1 MIKGLLKTAIMA
13 GILLSAQSA
22 QAAIYNFSQTGFEG
36 GGSISGSFTGTDLNN
51 DGFIQGTTFIE
62 GLAEINTFTVSWSG
76 NSTIAA
82 FSQSLSDLTHFSY
95 DTSKNLLGDVFPEGI
110 ATNWFGQ
117 SGFQYLTGQG
127 VNSFTAGYV
136 RDAATGVYVETF
148 GLVNVAAVPVP
159 GAVWLFGSALAGFL
173 SMKRRQA

>member
-1 MIKGLLKTAIMA
+1 
-13 GILLSAQSA
+13 
-22 QAAIYNFSQTGFEG
+22 
-36 GGSISGSFTGTDLNN
+36 
-51 DGFIQGTTFIE
+51 
-62 GLAEINTFTVSWSG
+62 
-76 NSTIAA
+76 
-82 FSQSLSDLTHFSY
+82 
-95 DTSKNLLGDVFPEGI
+95 VFPEGI

-136 RDAATGVYVETF
+136 RDAETGVYVETF